1 LLCFLSSF
9 VVQFSKSVTRYPLS
23 RTACIVYHSVPLLS
37 IPFFK
42 FLEKVFRHFQTR
54 DLLFALLLRS
64 LSSISHCFHF
74 VKYFFGFSFR
84 HFCVSQV
91 IPSMH
96 LLHRDFLPPLAE
108 LLYVITSR
116 RICQQFFPYFF
127 LFYLSTAFD
136 TKSTPFIC
144 VTFTKASTPN
154 VIPSSYRHR
163 RTISFQIS
171 TNN

>member
-1 LLCFLSSF
+1 MLCFLSSF

-23 RTACIVYHSVPLLS
+23 RTACIVYHSVSLLS

-96 LLHRDFLPPLAE
+96 LLPRDFLPPLAE
-108 LLYVITSR
+108 LLYVITIVL
-116 RICQQFFPYFF
+116 ICQDFFEIFF
-127 LFYLSTAFD
+127 VFFRH
-136 TKSTPFIC
+136 
-144 VTFTKASTPN
+144 
-154 VIPSSYRHR
+154 SSFSANYPH
-163 RTISFQIS
+163 F
-171 TNN
+171 N